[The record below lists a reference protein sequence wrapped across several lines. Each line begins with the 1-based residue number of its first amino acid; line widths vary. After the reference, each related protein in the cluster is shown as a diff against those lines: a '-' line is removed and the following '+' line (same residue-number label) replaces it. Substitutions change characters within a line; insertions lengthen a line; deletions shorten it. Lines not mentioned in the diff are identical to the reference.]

1 MEMLNKFNSCFPDS
15 KYREISPYYS
25 GDDHAKYQNSKSPI
39 NTKIL
44 TFDEI
49 KSTSNRIGWIIP
61 NNYIA
66 IDLDDKVEAAKL
78 YNILIFYKV
87 NFV

>member
-44 TFDEI
+44 SLKI
-49 KSTSNRIGWIIP
+49 MVIIHKML
-61 NNYIA
+61 NY
-66 IDLDDKVEAAKL
+66 
-78 YNILIFYKV
+78 
-87 NFV
+87 

>member
-1 MEMLNKFNSCFPDS
+1 MLNKFNSCFPDS